1 MVIGIEFPFSKLSD
15 SDFHREIGTWIYQ
28 CNQTLASKDL
38 YADIIENPD
47 KNDTQY
53 KEMFSNIESKYYDV
67 KQTSKIL
74 QVGLKDFSLF
84 HCNMRSLKKNLTLLN
99 DILTTFKEMPSI
111 IAISETKLNENNI
124 SNISIPGYQFLSK
137 HSPTNA
143 GGVGIYI
150 KDNIQVIRRQDFE
163 FDFDGVETCFLE
175 VPRIKQKNIIIGCI
189 YRHPES
195 NLETFHQL
203 LSQRLD
209 LINRTGLE
217 AYLTGDYNINFL
229 HYSSSNQVSD
239 YLDMLFSLGYMP
251 LITKATRITYHS
263 KTLIDH
269 IYTNVPCKTIKSG
282 ICLADISDHL
292 PCFCTFTSNL
302 PFSNQQKFYRD
313 FTTFRKEK
321 FIEDLKT
328 VDFMSLINTNVH
340 ESMSSVINKLQ
351 HITDKHAPT
360 KKASNSK
367 MKQLKKP
374 WISNSILVS
383 IKKRHKLFKSHFL
396 SGDPEKIKQYK
407 IYNNKLN

>member
-1 MVIGIEFPFSKLSD
+1 M
-15 SDFHREIGTWIYQ
+15 
-28 CNQTLASKDL
+28 
-38 YADIIENPD
+38 
-47 KNDTQY
+47 
-53 KEMFSNIESKYYDV
+53 
-67 KQTSKIL
+67 
-74 QVGLKDFSLF
+74 
-84 HCNMRSLKKNLTLLN
+84 TLLN

-203 LSQRLD
+203 LSQKLD

-239 YLDMLFSLGYMP
+239 YLDMLFSLGYMA

-263 KTLIDH
+263 
-269 IYTNVPCKTIKSG
+269 
-282 ICLADISDHL
+282 
-292 PCFCTFTSNL
+292 
-302 PFSNQQKFYRD
+302 
-313 FTTFRKEK
+313 
-321 FIEDLKT
+321 
-328 VDFMSLINTNVH
+328 
-340 ESMSSVINKLQ
+340 
-351 HITDKHAPT
+351 
-360 KKASNSK
+360 
-367 MKQLKKP
+367 
-374 WISNSILVS
+374 
-383 IKKRHKLFKSHFL
+383 
-396 SGDPEKIKQYK
+396 
-407 IYNNKLN
+407 